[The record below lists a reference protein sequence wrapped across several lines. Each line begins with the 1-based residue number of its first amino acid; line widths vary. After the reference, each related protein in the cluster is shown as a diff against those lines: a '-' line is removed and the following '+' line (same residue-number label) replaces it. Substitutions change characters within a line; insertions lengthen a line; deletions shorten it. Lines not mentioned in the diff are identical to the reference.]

1 MSSSCQQQKHQHHWV
16 IQTDKATLRSDS
28 GRIKRQILRLVE
40 VEGREVWKKLKPPDI
55 FHRDLSDSLPPLLF
69 SYKATLGPNSTQTWS
84 YLTFRSSQYYNIFCQ
99 SEPSCEYLRNNKE
112 QCSRRSGTTIKMEA
126 DTWPSNHV
134 VSQQLNT
141 TCIPMGTASQKTQ
154 SNST

>member
-1 MSSSCQQQKHQHHWV
+1 MNPCFM
-16 IQTDKATLRSDS
+16 IFDKAKFWVLLLGGSQNSKVFHLSQGFR
-28 GRIKRQILRLVE
+28 
-40 VEGREVWKKLKPPDI
+40 VEGQVWKKLKPPDI
-55 FHRDLSDSLPPLLF
+55 FHGDLSDSLPPLLF

-84 YLTFRSSQYYNIFCQ
+84 YLTFQSSQYYNLFCQ
-99 SEPSCEYLRNNKE
+99 SESRSEYLRNNKE

-134 VSQQLNT
+134 VSKQLNT
-141 TCIPMGTASQKTQ
+141 TCIPMGPASKTK